1 MAKCPV
7 FVKDQGLV
15 SLNVISVFYL
25 GFNEK
30 HFIATDAWG
39 KERFERKPALC
50 GTKRVYIGN
59 DVTPKK

>member
-30 HFIATDAWG
+30 HLIATDA
-39 KERFERKPALC
+39 
-50 GTKRVYIGN
+50 
-59 DVTPKK
+59 